1 MLVVGLRRIE
11 FRGDPSCVAVFPVPE
26 HVPTES
32 ELVRSLREV
41 ERRERQLDQA
51 LAAVAAQ
58 REQLAAVQAE
68 YERRR
73 LGLIERTREVEAER
87 DRLRASRADL
97 VAESLSQDRALH

>member
-1 MLVVGLRRIE
+1 M
-11 FRGDPSCVAVFPVPE
+11 AVFPLPE
-26 HVPTES
+26 QGPS
-32 ELVRSLREV
+32 EAELARRLREL

-58 REQLAAVQAE
+58 REQLAAIQGE

-87 DRLRASRADL
+87 DRLRADRADR
-97 VAESLSQDRALH
+97 VADSLARDRALH

>member
-1 MLVVGLRRIE
+1 
-11 FRGDPSCVAVFPVPE
+11 VAVFPLPEQVP
-26 HVPTES
+26 S
-32 ELVRSLREV
+32 EQELARRMREV

-58 REQLAAVQAE
+58 REQLAAIQAE

-73 LGLIERTREVEAER
+73 QGLIERTREVEAER
-87 DRLRASRADL
+87 DRLRAEHADR

>member
-1 MLVVGLRRIE
+1 M
-11 FRGDPSCVAVFPVPE
+11 AVFPVPE
-26 HVPTES
+26 HIPTES

-87 DRLRASRADL
+87 DRLRAIQADR

>member
-1 MLVVGLRRIE
+1 M
-11 FRGDPSCVAVFPVPE
+11 AVFPVPE
-26 HVPTES
+26 HVPTQA

-87 DRLRASRADL
+87 ERLRATQADR
-97 VAESLSQDRALH
+97 VAESLAQDRALH